1 MQDTYSQSGMPT
13 IVANIPSKAKTFA
26 QAARHGKMPN
36 TTTTTPRATTTTA
49 TVYNFRDLKA
59 AADD

>member
-26 QAARHGKMPN
+26 QAAQHGKMPN
-36 TTTTTPRATTTTA
+36 TATTTTA
-49 TVYNFRDLKA
+49 TLYKFRDLKA